1 MKRTIMAG
9 TAALSVLLSGQAL
22 AQTVEVEIAPEQR
35 TRIKEYV
42 VKERVAPVR
51 VQERISVGAVLP
63 ADVELRTVPS
73 EWARGVRGI
82 ATSIAT
88 TACIWSSRP
97 AARSCG
103 SSTDQKTQRAQSGVP
118 HD

>member
-9 TAALSVLLSGQAL
+9 TTALAVLLSGQAL

-42 VKERVAPVR
+42 VREKVAPVR

-73 EWARGVRGI
+73 DWGPWGSQYRYVYSDDRVYLVEPDSRKVVRVV
-82 ATSIAT
+82 
-88 TACIWSSRP
+88 
-97 AARSCG
+97 
-103 SSTDQKTQRAQSGVP
+103 D
-118 HD
+118 

>member
-9 TAALSVLLSGQAL
+9 TTALAVLLSGQAL

-42 VKERVAPVR
+42 VREKVAPVR

-73 EWARGVRGI
+73 DWGPWGSRYRYVYSDDRVYLVEPDSRKVVRVV
-82 ATSIAT
+82 
-88 TACIWSSRP
+88 
-97 AARSCG
+97 
-103 SSTDQKTQRAQSGVP
+103 D
-118 HD
+118 